1 MSAHHN
7 HPYESFEITF
17 DSGSN
22 LKDLWQPLHSLARR
36 GQVALVE
43 RQLHAGAHPDDR
55 DASGTT
61 ALHWAAHNGHL
72 AVARALIVH
81 GADLEVRDAR
91 MQAPPL
97 HWAILMRRADMAEL
111 LLEASCDPNAT
122 NKWGES
128 AILLA
133 VYDGELEIVA
143 RLLRAGARTDRPSP
157 LGRGLIDI
165 ALERGYRGIAAL
177 LRTPARA

>member
-1 MSAHHN
+1 MNANN

-17 DSGSN
+17 GDGSN
-22 LKDLWQPLHSLARR
+22 LKDLWQPLHTLARR

-55 DASGTT
+55 DPSGTT

-72 AVARALIVH
+72 AVARALVAH
-81 GADLEVRDAR
+81 GADLEARDAR
-91 MQAPPL
+91 MQASPL
-97 HWAILMRRADMAEL
+97 HWAILMRRSDMAEL
-111 LLEASCDPNAT
+111 LLAAGCDANAS

-128 AILLA
+128 ALLLA
-133 VYDGELEIVA
+133 VYDGELDIVA
-143 RLLRAGARTDRPSP
+143 RLLRAGARADRPSP
-157 LGRGLIDI
+157 LGRALVDV
-165 ALERGYRGIAAL
+165 ALERGYRSIATL